1 MAEKNVYFFGNG
13 KAEGKAEMKNTLG
26 GKGANLAEMTNLG
39 IPVPPGF
46 TISTDV
52 CAAFYENGKKYP
64 AGVEKEVLSVLDRL
78 EKTMGKKLGDPN
90 DPLLVS
96 VRSGAPVSMPG
107 MMDTILNLG
116 MNDRSVKGLAGK
128 TGNPRFAWDAYR
140 RFIQMYGDVVMGVN
154 SKLFEEAISAIKSE
168 RGLKLDTELNTAD
181 LERLVAEYKR
191 IVKDSANK
199 DFPQEPLEQLWGAI
213 DAVFGS
219 WMNDRAITYRKLSD
233 IKGIK
238 GTAVNVQSMV
248 FGNFGD
254 DSGTG
259 VCFSRDP
266 STGVKEFYGEYLMNA
281 QGEDVVAGIRT
292 PEKISSLA
300 KENKAI
306 YDQLVSIK
314 NKLENHFRDMQDMEF
329 TVQQGKLFLLQTRN
343 GKRTGAAAV
352 KCAVDMVGEKLI
364 TKEEAVLRVTP
375 ALLDQLLHPY
385 ISFDAI
391 KSAKVLTKGLDAS
404 PGAAC
409 GKIVF
414 NAADA
419 EAWHNRDEKV
429 LLVREETSP
438 EDIGGMAVSQGILT
452 STGGKTSHAAV
463 VARGMGTPC
472 VVGAKE
478 VVIYGKTMTIGS
490 KTYNEGDWITIDGST
505 GQVFE
510 GKLPL
515 IKPDEMSKDMI
526 TFLKWCDDYC
536 AASKRGS
543 LKGFQVWANADQP
556 EDAKRAFQFGAQ
568 GIGLCR
574 TEHMFFDKEKLI
586 HFRAMIVS
594 DTAEE
599 RKEALKRILPLQQ
612 KDFLGIFKAM
622 EGKPVTIRLLDPPLH
637 EFVPHTPEETKELAD
652 FLNVPIETLQVKIDK
667 LREQN
672 PMLGHRGCRLAVT
685 YPEIYEIQVEAIA
698 LAAVECLKQT
708 IPVNP
713 EIMIPI
719 VISARELKLLRPNAE
734 AVLKRVFDA
743 EGVSIQVK
751 IGTMIEVPRAAI
763 RSAHIAKYADFFSFG
778 TNDLTQMTFAF
789 SRDDVA
795 SFLPTYLEK
804 TVLDVDPF
812 KSIDEDGVGYLLSYA
827 AQQGRTVNPN
837 LQVGICGEHGGDP
850 LTIDFCYR
858 AGLTY
863 VSCSPFRVPVARLA
877 AAQAVLK
884 NPPEK
889 AKAPTASK
897 TALPKKA
904 VPKEA
909 VKKEADK
916 KPRTSAPVVKKPET
930 SAPVAKK
937 VVPEKVA
944 ATKVQISVPADK
956 KPAAKKATTTAFKE
970 APKAASKG
978 VVKEL
983 KTSGSATKKTAA
995 EKPVAK
1001 KVATK
1006 EPAVKKATT
1015 TASKGAVKEVA
1026 KKAPAKK
1033 AADKKP
1039 VTASKEV
1046 AKKVLASGPVT
1057 KKPAAKKVADKKAE
1071 TKKPVAKKVADK
1083 KAVTKKPVAK
1093 KVADKKPTAKKA
1105 VAKKVADKK
1114 TTAKK
1119 PDIKKTVAK
1128 KPAVKNPAAKNPALN
1143 NFATRK
1149 QAAKKAPA
1157 KSAKKSPAKK

>member
-1 MAEKNVYFFGNG
+1 MAVKNVYFFGNG

-64 AGVEKEVLSVLDRL
+64 AGVEKEVSTVL
-78 EKTMGKKLGDPN
+78 EKLEKLMGKKLGDPD

-116 MNDRSVKGLAGK
+116 MNDKSVKGMAAK

-154 SKLFEEAISAIKSE
+154 SKLFENAITAIKKE
-168 RGLKLDTELNTAD
+168 RGLKLDTELTAAD
-181 LERLVAEYKR
+181 LEKLVDDYKK
-191 IVKDSANK
+191 IVKDTAKK
-199 DFPQEPLEQLWGAI
+199 DFPQKPLEQLWGSI
-213 DAVFGS
+213 NAVFGS
-219 WMNDRAITYRKLSD
+219 WMNDRAIKYRQINE
-233 IKGIK
+233 IKNIK
-238 GTAVNVQSMV
+238 GTAVNVQAMV

-266 STGVKEFYGEYLMNA
+266 STGKKEFYGEYLMNA

-292 PEKISSLA
+292 PEKISALA
-300 KENKAI
+300 KENKAL
-306 YDQLVSIK
+306 YDQLVGIK

-343 GKRTGAAAV
+343 GKRSGAAAV

-364 TKEEAVLRVTP
+364 TKEEAVFRVTP
-375 ALLDQLLHPY
+375 ALLDQLLHPM
-385 ISFDAI
+385 IPIDAR
-391 KSAKVLTKGLDAS
+391 KSAAAITSGLNAS

-409 GKIVF
+409 GRIVF
-414 NAADA
+414 SAADA
-419 EAWHNRDEKV
+419 EAWHEKGEKV

-438 EDIGGMAVSQGILT
+438 EDIGGMVASQGILT
-452 STGGKTSHAAV
+452 STGGMTSHAAV

-472 VVGAKE
+472 VAGAKE
-478 VVIYGKTMTIGS
+478 VAIHDKTMTIGPN
-490 KTYNEGDWITIDGST
+490 TFNEGDWITIDGST
-505 GQVFE
+505 GEVFAA
-510 GKLPL
+510 KLPL
-515 IKPDEMSKDMI
+515 IVPDEISKDMQ
-526 TFLKWCDDYC
+526 TFLKWCDEIC
-536 AASKRGS
+536 ASSKRES

-556 EDAKRAFQFGAQ
+556 IDAKRAFQFGAQ

-586 HFRAMIVS
+586 HFRAMIVCN
-594 DTAEE
+594 TVEE
-599 RKEALKRILPLQQ
+599 RKEALKKILPLQQ

-652 FLNVPIETLQVKIDK
+652 FLNVPIDTLQTKIDK

-685 YPEIYEIQVEAIA
+685 YPEIYDIQVEAIA
-698 LAAVECLKQT
+698 LAAAECVKQK
-708 IPVNP
+708 IPVKP

-719 VISARELKLLRPNAE
+719 VVTARELKLLRPNAE
-734 AVLKRVFDA
+734 AVLKRVFAA
-743 EGVSIQVK
+743 EGVKIDVK

-763 RSAHIAKYADFFSFG
+763 RSGHIARYADFFSFG

-795 SFLPTYLEK
+795 SFLPTYLSK
-804 TVLDVDPF
+804 VVLDVDPF
-812 KSIDEDGVGYLLSYA
+812 KSIDEDGVGFLLSYA
-827 AQQGRTVNPN
+827 TQQGRAVKPN

-858 AGLTY
+858 SGLTY

-877 AAQAVLK
+877 AAQAVLNNLPGK
-884 NPPEK
+884 D
-889 AKAPTASK
+889 KAPM
-897 TALPKKA
+897 PKKPA
-904 VPKEA
+904 AKEPA
-909 VKKEADK
+909 AKKAAEK
-916 KPRTSAPVVKKPET
+916 KPA
-930 SAPVAKK
+930 AKK
-937 VVPEKVA
+937 A
-944 ATKVQISVPADK
+944 ADK
-956 KPAAKKATTTAFKE
+956 KPAAKKVTAKKA
-970 APKAASKG
+970 APKKAA
-978 VVKEL
+978 
-983 KTSGSATKKTAA
+983 
-995 EKPVAK
+995 AK
-1001 KVATK
+1001 K
-1006 EPAVKKATT
+1006 PAVKKEA
-1015 TASKGAVKEVA
+1015 AKKPAA
-1026 KKAPAKK
+1026 KKAVVKKPAADKKPVVKK

-1039 VTASKEV
+1039 VV
-1046 AKKVLASGPVT
+1046 
-1057 KKPAAKKVADKKAE
+1057 KKA
-1071 TKKPVAKKVADK
+1071 
-1083 KAVTKKPVAK
+1083 
-1093 KVADKKPTAKKA
+1093 ADKKPA
-1105 VAKKVADKK
+1105 
-1114 TTAKK
+1114 
-1119 PDIKKTVAK
+1119 AK

-1143 NFATRK
+1143 NLPTRK
-1149 QAAKKAPA
+1149 QAAKKATGKKA
-1157 KSAKKSPAKK
+1157 K